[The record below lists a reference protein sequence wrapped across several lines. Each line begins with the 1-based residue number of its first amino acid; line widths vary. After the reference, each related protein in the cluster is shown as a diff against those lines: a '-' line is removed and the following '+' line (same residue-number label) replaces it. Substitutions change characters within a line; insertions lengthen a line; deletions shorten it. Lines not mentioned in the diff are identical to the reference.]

1 MPYVEYDEVEA
12 ICSDC
17 GRVFRS
23 EDALAEHRAEAHSG
37 KESTERAP
45 PRAAMVRCSLCHQ
58 KFRSA
63 IALREHNARAHTS

>member
-23 EDALAEHRAEAHSG
+23 EEALAEHRAEAHSG
-37 KESTERAP
+37 KEPAEGRGTQP
-45 PRAAMVRCSLCHQ
+45 PMVKCSLCAQ
-58 KFRSA
+58 KFRSTN
-63 IALREHNARAHTS
+63 ALREHNARAHTS

>member
-12 ICSDC
+12 ICSGC

-23 EDALAEHRAEAHSG
+23 EDLLIEHQAEAHAGNETSDRAG
-37 KESTERAP
+37 PSTGQ
-45 PRAAMVRCSLCHQ
+45 VRCSLCQQ

-63 IALREHNARAHTS
+63 TALREHNARAHNA

>member
-12 ICSDC
+12 ICSEC
-17 GRVFRS
+17 GRAFRS

-37 KESTERAP
+37 KETVDRAGHAP
-45 PRAAMVRCSLCHQ
+45 MVKCSLCHQ

-63 IALREHNARAHTS
+63 ATLREHNARAHTS